1 MEISGLKGEF
11 LDLKMPVWTPGSYLI
26 REYSKNVERITTPYD
41 YDSEGLNTLEYT
53 LNETIEIEDKVK
65 KVKVDL

>member
-1 MEISGLKGEF
+1 
-11 LDLKMPVWTPGSYLI
+11 
-26 REYSKNVERITTPYD
+26 VERITTPYD
-41 YDSEGLNTLEYT
+41 YDLEGLNTLDYI

>member
-1 MEISGLKGEF
+1 M
-11 LDLKMPVWTPGSYLI
+11 
-26 REYSKNVERITTPYD
+26 ERITTPYD

-65 KVKVDL
+65 KVKVDLWVLL